1 MDPVVRTLAQLLALY
16 QDNDIGAITAGD
28 GRDEIASCFGF
39 FSSLRSPGPLDDNVG
54 TGGSGAFFDT
64 GSKWLNLVTGQVF
77 ECFSGAPSAAVWKGQ
92 AYDGEPMGG
101 RVTGQFPYPVLTAT
115 GVVPGTYGGPTRVP
129 KFTVMADGTLSAA
142 ADYPFT
148 IPDGFFL
155 AQLRASYGYVSS
167 LVSSSLT
174 GNVSVGDY
182 HITGVSSTD
191 LESCVVGG
199 LIGGSAPFP
208 GGTVIQFI
216 DPTSGTLE
224 VSEPASSTGGISF
237 TVTPLCYGFDEQTIN
252 PDTGSPYLKPGGIG
266 GDYTVVPAFELQGQD
281 LEGALYYVFMRE
293 RGVSSGGLTLYE
305 FSVWTAHLPQDGEFE
320 SLVVT
325 TDHVTETVVT
335 DDTVTTTNVNV
346 SILSVTASVQFTPQP
361 SPSLYPDSLWVDVN
375 GDLVYN
381 DSSGTP
387 LPVSV
392 GSTWNKYEIDYTQMV
407 WGSSVPSIMQPGW
420 WIVIKTVPANQ
431 AVLRVVAKTTVAWS
445 QMNPITIEVVS
456 VLASYSSGVGY
467 VPPSPNPPA
476 PVVGQGTQYAYIL
489 TRPSANWMP
498 ETDGTCVLA
507 VSFGGSLGLPYT
519 AGHARIYIEWGSF
532 IP

>member
-16 QDNDIGAITAGD
+16 QDNDIGAITARD

-39 FSSLRSPGPLDDNVG
+39 VSSLRSPGPLDDNVG

-129 KFTVMADGTLSAA
+129 QFTVMADGTLSAA

-237 TVTPLCYGFDEQTIN
+237 TVTPLCYGFDEQTFN
-252 PDTGSPYLKPGGIG
+252 PDTGAPYLKPGGIG

-281 LEGALYYVFMRE
+281 LEGARYYVFMRE
-293 RGVSSGGLTLYE
+293 RGVSTGGLTLYE
-305 FSVWTAHLPQDGEFE
+305 FSVWTFRLTPDGEFE
-320 SLVVT
+320 TLVVT
-325 TDHVTETVVT
+325 TDHVTETTIT
-335 DDTVTTTNVNV
+335 DDTVNTTNVNV
-346 SILSVTASVQFTPQP
+346 VSVGVSQSIQFTPQL
-361 SPSLYPDSLWVDVN
+361 SPPPFPDSLWVDVN
-375 GDLVYN
+375 GNLNYN
-381 DSSGTP
+381 DSSGNPTP
-387 LPVSV
+387 IST
-392 GSTWNKYEIDYTQMV
+392 GSNWFKFVVNAADF
-407 WGSSVPSIMQPGW
+407 SPGMTT
-420 WIVIKTVPANQ
+420 ITLKTLNGNQ
-431 AVLRVVAKTTVAWS
+431 AVAGMLYAVTTVWVNGLVGS
-445 QMNPITIEVVS
+445 QGVFFGYKNGSGGTPANTSAYGGQNVIVGGAGVPVTTAMQTGFSGLSAQSVPTGPTWDLTASIT
-456 VLASYSSGVGY
+456 G
-467 VPPSPNPPA
+467 SP
-476 PVVGQGTQYAYIL
+476 L
-489 TRPSANWMP
+489 PSAGQIVAYFWIVTVPN
-498 ETDGTCVLA
+498 
-507 VSFGGSLGLPYT
+507 
-519 AGHARIYIEWGSF
+519 
-532 IP
+532 